1 MALLEYSE
9 DFELDDDG
17 ILRDSNSPGNYLI
30 DDDGILRDDYDI
42 HDSGKYASTH
52 WTDSGFGGS
61 KQSAGS
67 SSTLRQFDLQSYPSY
82 DSVSHPLDDDH
93 ENISDL
99 EASKDD
105 LSFDGQDGYSG
116 YDENGHERARTPIID
131 KYNDKSVRSSHSSYN
146 NSLTYDDTENLR
158 RSTDSG
164 KELFDEEYY
173 KQLRELG
180 VLVDGADLVDDKDSL
195 QEFEHLESHVSKDD
209 INFEE
214 KDDGPAFDDYLR
226 ATPTPQ
232 EEEDHSDSVV
242 PDISRSHIHG
252 HDYQTSNTRPTT
264 ATSLRTLSRG
274 SFPEISPEEALEL
287 YKENLE
293 SRDFGDATSI
303 DFENS
308 SQRTNDDDEIF
319 LITSK
324 ISDTPKPAKL
334 RAFQNERDV
343 PSMSPSYGKGVN
355 QRNRSFDQ
363 SFERTERE
371 IRNRGPPKQDGRHIE
386 DDSFDVSDY
395 GSRGNTPFSREGS
408 VTPDKRDWRRSGSIT
423 PTRPDSVTS
432 QRSSASDRGPKTPVR
447 QPSLGNLSKQ
457 NTKQTHSGK
466 SGEKEQNSEK
476 MPPKR
481 LLPKPTAQDESNKNF
496 RVKSKSTTNIAAKFG
511 PVKPTHMSLVDL
523 SHINIDHGDTEHD
536 DLSGSLDKAKVELS
550 SKLKQEFHKRK
561 QATELVQQLQMD
573 YDKLLSKYA
582 LAELTID
589 QLRLG
594 AKITLHSD
602 SPTPSQAMSGTL
614 PGAQQQ
620 QMLQLGLNR
629 AVKSPSPFQGS
640 IASPLSQDSLA
651 AELHNERIQEQ
662 RYKARSQSDSGL
674 LNGHLGLS
682 ESRTQESG
690 AEGVKMGLLFQARSL
705 DDRMESFKTLL
716 EEKQLTHEEK
726 AKVFD
731 QVRTNHERLRHD
743 YLQSKEDYNVLK
755 RSQPNLT
762 DINFDGDKEL
772 EGELFRLGMKFDE
785 IHEEI
790 EQSEKEKASER
801 QPFQKKMVDANTSD
815 MSDVNSSDHE
825 GRSVDQMKKKIKGTI
840 AGDDLIKPRE
850 NSEFE
855 QKVKQLHEEYSALMD
870 RYRRLK
876 QMAQTPEREEEID
889 NLVRKLRNICDD
901 EPDIFRMP
909 RELQESHRL
918 TPSNSSAAASSR
930 SSSTNWFNEE
940 IERWEQIHDGD
951 EEARL
956 LGRRRPSE
964 AVSENGPMQNG
975 VRRKEPYASVENQ
988 SFTRGR
994 ENNPNASMENAH
1006 DRSRS
1011 HQDMNGDLTR
1021 ESGLPGSYNFSGSQG
1036 SLSSRDSRGRSP
1048 REFDRSFDRDSPHL
1062 PRPRRHDL
1070 RDPRRMDRKK
1080 HSMSGSMQSLQ
1091 DSGISDQENGASG
1104 GGPLS
1109 NIPGPGK
1116 FKEMTKQRN
1125 APDADSGFIG
1135 SIVGSEVSQLSAR
1148 QQQQQQ
1154 QPSLRLRG
1162 PPASPRPNSRQ
1173 RDSDSSM
1180 ASARVRNKDRPPSRD
1195 SNRSRNRKDQSSQ
1208 SRDYTDDS
1216 YTLTTESEMSF
1227 EIPSERR
1234 SNRGGRKRGGSLE
1247 NTIEEEEEG
1256 SSISFTTLDE
1266 SRESHQPFL
1275 NLGLHSANRKER
1287 PRSKL
1292 SQHSRA
1298 SVRSQDKRSPQK
1310 SKQKPAKATK
1320 MSDDDLTPRATPN
1333 QSFSNSFNRT
1343 SELYSSEEE
1352 TPRPSSLN
1360 RSAQKMKPMKA
1371 FPIDPR
1377 PDSRSKV
1384 ERPSTP
1390 RSKGERTPTPRSGRA
1405 ETPVKKQDVPKTE
1418 IVRQTMKPEVK
1429 DMAAGSDSED
1439 TVEES
1444 IAETTATRGSTGSD
1458 RLKILQDEIGRLR
1471 EEFQKATNQ
1480 QRQALQQQLQQPQP
1494 LPQQTIQ
1501 NQDQYFDPTEDP
1513 YAFMRGPR
1521 RRANSFSGGPS
1532 RDWDEWFRYPLQ
1544 HNADGDIPLGYAAAD
1559 SYAQRPPPPEVL
1571 PEPPRSRQRTRN
1583 RRRHRHGGV
1592 TIETQTMNGYDSDQ
1606 SPTRATAS
1614 TVTDDHLLEYYV
1626 PRYYTT
1632 GTQQTQPRAPNMQ
1645 RYSSQPNLA
1654 FTTTPPPPPAPP
1666 MSTHMPTSS
1675 YATPISAGYRTRRQA
1690 QQVHTSP
1697 QQRLYSFD
1705 DLDARDQ
1712 GQAQPAGYV
1721 IVEPQTGQI
1730 PRPAPPQYSMRT
1742 ETCPMCGGSSSH
1754 THGDYIYE
1762 VPVER
1767 PPMAYMVQGSPRGK
1781 PPRPR
1786 RRSKS
1791 ASSRVRHYSPDGRNR
1806 AKYIVKEYYTE
1817 SSSAESEDEVHVRRG
1832 RNRGRKGRGRKYRKA
1847 HSVSGLHVRARS
1859 DYEDDLNR
1867 SLNLTEEI
1875 DGLTRR
1881 MMDTVDGELRRAGR
1895 KKEFRSS
1902 IW

>member
-105 LSFDGQDGYSG
+105 LSFDQDGYSG
-116 YDENGHERARTPIID
+116 YDENGHERAQTPIND

-195 QEFEHLESHVSKDD
+195 QEFEHLEEHVSKDD

-232 EEEDHSDSVV
+232 EEEYHDDSVV
-242 PDISRSHIHG
+242 PDISRSQIHG
-252 HDYQTSNTRPTT
+252 HEYQTSNTRPTT

-303 DFENS
+303 DFENN

-324 ISDTPKPAKL
+324 ISDTPKPAKI
-334 RAFQNERDV
+334 RAYQNERDV
-343 PSMSPSYGKGVN
+343 PSRSPSYRKGDKVN

-371 IRNRGPPKQDGRHIE
+371 IRNRGPPKQDGRHTE

-432 QRSSASDRGPKTPVR
+432 QRSSASDRGPKTPIR

-457 NTKQTHSGK
+457 NTKQTHSAKGG
-466 SGEKEQNSEK
+466 SEKEQNSEK

-481 LLPKPTAQDESNKNF
+481 LLPKPTAQDDNNKNF

-536 DLSGSLDKAKVELS
+536 DVSGSSDKAKVELS

-602 SPTPSQAMSGTL
+602 SPTPGQAMSGTL

-620 QMLQLGLNR
+620 QMLQLGPGR

-640 IASPLSQDSLA
+640 IASPLSQEVSREEDSLT
-651 AELHNERIQEQ
+651 AELNNERLQEQ

-690 AEGVKMGLLFQARSL
+690 AESVKMGLLFQARSL

-785 IHEEI
+785 IHEAI

-825 GRSVDQMKKKIKGTI
+825 GRSVDQMKKKMKGTI

-850 NSEFE
+850 NTEFE
-855 QKVKQLHEEYSALMD
+855 QKVKHLHEEYSALMD

-909 RELQESHRL
+909 RELQE
-918 TPSNSSAAASSR
+918 
-930 SSSTNWFNEE
+930 
-940 IERWEQIHDGD
+940 RWEQIHDGD

-964 AVSENGPMQNG
+964 AVSENGPIQNG

-988 SFTRGR
+988 SFIRGR
-994 ENNPNASMENAH
+994 ENNPNASMENALE
-1006 DRSRS
+1006 RSRS

-1091 DSGISDQENGASG
+1091 DSGISDQENGATG

-1154 QPSLRLRG
+1154 QQPSLRLRG
-1162 PPASPRPNSRQ
+1162 PPASPRPSSRQ

-1195 SNRSRNRKDQSSQ
+1195 SNRSRNRKDQSVQ
-1208 SRDYTDDS
+1208 SRDFTDDS

-1256 SSISFTTLDE
+1256 SSVTFTTLDE
-1266 SRESHQPFL
+1266 SRDSHQPFL
-1275 NLGLHSANRKER
+1275 NLGRRSADRKER

-1298 SVRSQDKRSPQK
+1298 SVRSQDKRSPHK
-1310 SKQKPAKATK
+1310 SKQKAAKATK

-1360 RSAQKMKPMKA
+1360 RSAQKLKPMKA

-1405 ETPVKKQDVPKTE
+1405 ETPVKKQDIQKTE
-1418 IVRQTMKPEVK
+1418 IVRQNMKPEVK
-1429 DMAAGSDSED
+1429 DMAVGSDSED

-1494 LPQQTIQ
+1494 IPQQTNQ

-1521 RRANSFSGGPS
+1521 RRANSFSGGPT
-1532 RDWDEWFRYPLQ
+1532 RDWDEWLRYPLQ

-1583 RRRHRHGGV
+1583 RRRHRQGGV

-1614 TVTDDHLLEYYV
+1614 TVTEDHLLEYYV

-1690 QQVHTSP
+1690 QQRQVHTSP
-1697 QQRLYSFD
+1697 YQRLYSFD

-1721 IVEPQTGQI
+1721 LVEPQAGQT
-1730 PRPAPPQYSMRT
+1730 PRPAPPQYSVRT
-1742 ETCPMCGGSSSH
+1742 ETCPMCGGSSYH
-1754 THGDYIYE
+1754 THGDYVYE

-1767 PPMAYMVQGSPRGK
+1767 PPVAYMVQGAPRGK

-1817 SSSAESEDEVHVRRG
+1817 SSSAESEDEIHVRRG

-1859 DYEDDLNR
+1859 DYEDELNR

-1875 DGLTRR
+1875 DGLTRK

>member
-105 LSFDGQDGYSG
+105 LSFDQDGYSG
-116 YDENGHERARTPIID
+116 YDENGHERAQTPIND

-195 QEFEHLESHVSKDD
+195 QEFEHLEEHVSKDD

-232 EEEDHSDSVV
+232 EEEYHDDSVV
-242 PDISRSHIHG
+242 PDISRSQIHG
-252 HDYQTSNTRPTT
+252 HEYQTSNTRPTT

-303 DFENS
+303 DFENN

-324 ISDTPKPAKL
+324 ISDTPKPAKI
-334 RAFQNERDV
+334 RAYQNERDV
-343 PSMSPSYGKGVN
+343 PSRSPSYRKGDKVN

-371 IRNRGPPKQDGRHIE
+371 IRNRGPPKQDGRHTE

-432 QRSSASDRGPKTPVR
+432 QRSSASDRGPKTPIR

-457 NTKQTHSGK
+457 NTKQTHSAKGG
-466 SGEKEQNSEK
+466 SEKEQNSEK

-481 LLPKPTAQDESNKNF
+481 LLPKPTAQDDNNKNF

-536 DLSGSLDKAKVELS
+536 DVSGSSDKAKVELS

-602 SPTPSQAMSGTL
+602 SPTPGQAMSGTL

-620 QMLQLGLNR
+620 QMLQLGPGR

-640 IASPLSQDSLA
+640 IASPLSQEVSREEDSLT
-651 AELHNERIQEQ
+651 AELNNERLQEQ

-690 AEGVKMGLLFQARSL
+690 AESVKMGLLFQARSL

-785 IHEEI
+785 IHEAI

-825 GRSVDQMKKKIKGTI
+825 GRSVDQMKKKMKGTI

-850 NSEFE
+850 NTEFE
-855 QKVKQLHEEYSALMD
+855 QKVKHLHEEYSALMD

-909 RELQESHRL
+909 RELQES
-918 TPSNSSAAASSR
+918 SSP
-930 SSSTNWFNEE
+930 EE
-940 IERWEQIHDGD
+940 IDSDDGWEQIHDGD

-964 AVSENGPMQNG
+964 AVSENGPIQNG
-975 VRRKEPYASVENQ
+975 VRRKEPY
-988 SFTRGR
+988 GR
-994 ENNPNASMENAH
+994 ENNPNASMENALE
-1006 DRSRS
+1006 RSRS

-1091 DSGISDQENGASG
+1091 DSGISDQENGATG

-1154 QPSLRLRG
+1154 QQPSLRLRG
-1162 PPASPRPNSRQ
+1162 PPASPRPSSRQ

-1195 SNRSRNRKDQSSQ
+1195 SNRSRNRKDQSVQ
-1208 SRDYTDDS
+1208 SRDFTDDS

-1256 SSISFTTLDE
+1256 SSVTFTTLDE
-1266 SRESHQPFL
+1266 SRDSHQPFL
-1275 NLGLHSANRKER
+1275 NLGRRSADRKER

-1298 SVRSQDKRSPQK
+1298 SVRSQDKRSPHK
-1310 SKQKPAKATK
+1310 SKQKAAKATK

-1360 RSAQKMKPMKA
+1360 RSAQKLKPMKA

-1405 ETPVKKQDVPKTE
+1405 ETPVKKQDIQKTE
-1418 IVRQTMKPEVK
+1418 IVRQNMKPEVK
-1429 DMAAGSDSED
+1429 DMAVGSDSED

-1494 LPQQTIQ
+1494 IPQQTNQ

-1521 RRANSFSGGPS
+1521 RRANSFSGGPT
-1532 RDWDEWFRYPLQ
+1532 RDWDEWLRYPLQ

-1583 RRRHRHGGV
+1583 RRRHRQGGV

-1614 TVTDDHLLEYYV
+1614 TVTEDHLLEYYV

-1690 QQVHTSP
+1690 QQRQVHTSP
-1697 QQRLYSFD
+1697 YQRLYSFD

-1721 IVEPQTGQI
+1721 LVEPQAGQT
-1730 PRPAPPQYSMRT
+1730 PRPAPPQYSVRT
-1742 ETCPMCGGSSSH
+1742 ETCPMCGGSSYH
-1754 THGDYIYE
+1754 THGDYVYE

-1767 PPMAYMVQGSPRGK
+1767 PPVAYMVQGAPRGK

-1817 SSSAESEDEVHVRRG
+1817 SSSAESEDEIHVRRG

-1859 DYEDDLNR
+1859 DYEDELNR

-1875 DGLTRR
+1875 DGLTRK

>member
-105 LSFDGQDGYSG
+105 LSFDQDGYSA
-116 YDENGHERARTPIID
+116 YDENGHERAQTPIND

-214 KDDGPAFDDYLR
+214 KDDEPAFDDYLR

-232 EEEDHSDSVV
+232 EEEDHGDSVV
-242 PDISRSHIHG
+242 PDISRSQIHG

-303 DFENS
+303 DFENT

-324 ISDTPKPAKL
+324 ISDTPKPAKI

-343 PSMSPSYGKGVN
+343 PSMSPSYGKGIN

-457 NTKQTHSGK
+457 NTKQTHSAK
-466 SGEKEQNSEK
+466 GEKEQNSEK

-481 LLPKPTAQDESNKNF
+481 LLPKPTAQDDNNKNF

-536 DLSGSLDKAKVELS
+536 DLSGSSDKAKVELS

-640 IASPLSQDSLA
+640 IASPLSQEVSREEDSLA

-690 AEGVKMGLLFQARSL
+690 AESVKMGLLFQARSL

-785 IHEEI
+785 IHEAI

-825 GRSVDQMKKKIKGTI
+825 GRSVDQMKKKMKGTI

-909 RELQESHRL
+909 RELQESHHL
-918 TPSNSSAAASSR
+918 TPSNSSTAASSR

-940 IERWEQIHDGD
+940 IESSSPEEIDTDDGWEQIHDGD

-964 AVSENGPMQNG
+964 AISENGPTQNG

-1091 DSGISDQENGASG
+1091 DSGISDQENGATG
-1104 GGPLS
+1104 GGQLS

-1125 APDADSGFIG
+1125 AADADSGFIG

-1148 QQQQQQ
+1148 QQQQQQQ

-1247 NTIEEEEEG
+1247 NTIEEEEE
-1256 SSISFTTLDE
+1256 
-1266 SRESHQPFL
+1266 
-1275 NLGLHSANRKER
+1275 ER

-1310 SKQKPAKATK
+1310 SKQKSAKATK

-1360 RSAQKMKPMKA
+1360 RSSQKLKPMKA

-1405 ETPVKKQDVPKTE
+1405 ETPVKKQDIPKTE

-1439 TVEES
+1439 TIEES
-1444 IAETTATRGSTGSD
+1444 IAGTTATRGSTGSD

-1494 LPQQTIQ
+1494 LPQQTNQ

-1583 RRRHRHGGV
+1583 RRKHRHGGV

-1666 MSTHMPTSS
+1666 ISTHMPTSS

-1721 IVEPQTGQI
+1721 IVEPQAGQI
-1730 PRPAPPQYSMRT
+1730 PRPAPPQYSVRT

-1817 SSSAESEDEVHVRRG
+1817 SSSAESEDEIHVRRG

-1847 HSVSGLHVRARS
+1847 RS
-1859 DYEDDLNR
+1859 DYEDELNR

-1875 DGLTRR
+1875 DGLTRK

>member
-105 LSFDGQDGYSG
+105 LSFDQDGYSG
-116 YDENGHERARTPIID
+116 YDENGHERAQTPIND

-195 QEFEHLESHVSKDD
+195 QEFEHLEEHVSKDD

-232 EEEDHSDSVV
+232 EEEYHDDSVV
-242 PDISRSHIHG
+242 PDISRSQIHG
-252 HDYQTSNTRPTT
+252 HEYQTSNTRPTT

-303 DFENS
+303 DFENN

-324 ISDTPKPAKL
+324 ISDTPKPAKI
-334 RAFQNERDV
+334 RAYQNERDV
-343 PSMSPSYGKGVN
+343 PSRSPSYRKGDKVN

-371 IRNRGPPKQDGRHIE
+371 IRNRGPPKQDGRHTE

-432 QRSSASDRGPKTPVR
+432 QRSSASDRGPKTPIR

-457 NTKQTHSGK
+457 NTKQTHSAKGG
-466 SGEKEQNSEK
+466 SEKEQNSEK

-481 LLPKPTAQDESNKNF
+481 LLPKPTAQDDNNKNF

-536 DLSGSLDKAKVELS
+536 DVSGSSDKAKVELS

-602 SPTPSQAMSGTL
+602 SPTPGQAMSGTL

-620 QMLQLGLNR
+620 QMLQLGPGR

-640 IASPLSQDSLA
+640 IASPLSQEVSREEDSLT
-651 AELHNERIQEQ
+651 AELNNERLQEQ

-690 AEGVKMGLLFQARSL
+690 AESVKMGLLFQARSL

-785 IHEEI
+785 IHEAI

-825 GRSVDQMKKKIKGTI
+825 GRSVDQMKKKMKGTI

-850 NSEFE
+850 NTEFE
-855 QKVKQLHEEYSALMD
+855 QKVKHLHEEYSALMD

-909 RELQESHRL
+909 RELQES
-918 TPSNSSAAASSR
+918 SSP
-930 SSSTNWFNEE
+930 EE
-940 IERWEQIHDGD
+940 IDSDDGWEQIHDGD

-964 AVSENGPMQNG
+964 AVSENGPIQNG

-988 SFTRGR
+988 SFIRGR
-994 ENNPNASMENAH
+994 ENNPNASMENALE
-1006 DRSRS
+1006 RSRS

-1091 DSGISDQENGASG
+1091 DSGISDQENGATG

-1154 QPSLRLRG
+1154 QQPSLRLRG
-1162 PPASPRPNSRQ
+1162 PPASPRPSSRQ

-1195 SNRSRNRKDQSSQ
+1195 SNRSRNRKDQSVQ
-1208 SRDYTDDS
+1208 SRDFTDDS

-1256 SSISFTTLDE
+1256 SSVTFTTLDE
-1266 SRESHQPFL
+1266 SRDSHQPFL
-1275 NLGLHSANRKER
+1275 NLGRRSADRKER

-1298 SVRSQDKRSPQK
+1298 SVRSQDKRSPHK
-1310 SKQKPAKATK
+1310 SKQKAAKATK

-1360 RSAQKMKPMKA
+1360 RSAQKLKPMKA

-1405 ETPVKKQDVPKTE
+1405 ETPVKKQDIQKTE
-1418 IVRQTMKPEVK
+1418 IVRQNMKPEVK
-1429 DMAAGSDSED
+1429 DMAVGSDSED

-1494 LPQQTIQ
+1494 IPQQTNQ

-1521 RRANSFSGGPS
+1521 RRANSFSGGPT
-1532 RDWDEWFRYPLQ
+1532 RDWDEWLRYPLQ

-1583 RRRHRHGGV
+1583 RRRHRQGGV

-1614 TVTDDHLLEYYV
+1614 TVTEDHLLEYYV

-1690 QQVHTSP
+1690 QQRQVHTSP
-1697 QQRLYSFD
+1697 YQRLYSFD

-1721 IVEPQTGQI
+1721 LVEPQAGQT
-1730 PRPAPPQYSMRT
+1730 PRPAPPQYSVRT
-1742 ETCPMCGGSSSH
+1742 ETCPMCGGSSYH
-1754 THGDYIYE
+1754 THGDYVYE

-1767 PPMAYMVQGSPRGK
+1767 PPVAYMVQGAPRGK

-1817 SSSAESEDEVHVRRG
+1817 SSSAESEDEIHVRRG

-1859 DYEDDLNR
+1859 DYEDELNR

-1875 DGLTRR
+1875 DGLTRK

>member
-1 MALLEYSE
+1 MVMTV
-9 DFELDDDG
+9 
-17 ILRDSNSPGNYLI
+17 
-30 DDDGILRDDYDI
+30 
-42 HDSGKYASTH
+42 H
-52 WTDSGFGGS
+52 
-61 KQSAGS
+61 
-67 SSTLRQFDLQSYPSY
+67 
-82 DSVSHPLDDDH
+82 
-93 ENISDL
+93 
-99 EASKDD
+99 
-105 LSFDGQDGYSG
+105 
-116 YDENGHERARTPIID
+116 
-131 KYNDKSVRSSHSSYN
+131 
-146 NSLTYDDTENLR
+146 
-158 RSTDSG
+158 
-164 KELFDEEYY
+164 
-173 KQLRELG
+173 
-180 VLVDGADLVDDKDSL
+180 
-195 QEFEHLESHVSKDD
+195 
-209 INFEE
+209 
-214 KDDGPAFDDYLR
+214 
-226 ATPTPQ
+226 
-232 EEEDHSDSVV
+232 
-242 PDISRSHIHG
+242 
-252 HDYQTSNTRPTT
+252 
-264 ATSLRTLSRG
+264 
-274 SFPEISPEEALEL
+274 
-287 YKENLE
+287 
-293 SRDFGDATSI
+293 
-303 DFENS
+303 
-308 SQRTNDDDEIF
+308 
-319 LITSK
+319 
-324 ISDTPKPAKL
+324 
-334 RAFQNERDV
+334 
-343 PSMSPSYGKGVN
+343 GVN
-355 QRNRSFDQ
+355 M
-363 SFERTERE
+363 
-371 IRNRGPPKQDGRHIE
+371 RH
-386 DDSFDVSDY
+386 S
-395 GSRGNTPFSREGS
+395 
-408 VTPDKRDWRRSGSIT
+408 
-423 PTRPDSVTS
+423 
-432 QRSSASDRGPKTPVR
+432 
-447 QPSLGNLSKQ
+447 
-457 NTKQTHSGK
+457 
-466 SGEKEQNSEK
+466 
-476 MPPKR
+476 
-481 LLPKPTAQDESNKNF
+481 
-496 RVKSKSTTNIAAKFG
+496 
-511 PVKPTHMSLVDL
+511 
-523 SHINIDHGDTEHD
+523 
-536 DLSGSLDKAKVELS
+536 
-550 SKLKQEFHKRK
+550 
-561 QATELVQQLQMD
+561 
-573 YDKLLSKYA
+573 
-582 LAELTID
+582 
-589 QLRLG
+589 
-594 AKITLHSD
+594 
-602 SPTPSQAMSGTL
+602 
-614 PGAQQQ
+614 
-620 QMLQLGLNR
+620 
-629 AVKSPSPFQGS
+629 
-640 IASPLSQDSLA
+640 DSLA

-690 AEGVKMGLLFQARSL
+690 AESVKMGLLFQARSL

-825 GRSVDQMKKKIKGTI
+825 GRSVDQMKKKMKGTI

-909 RELQESHRL
+909 RELQESHHL
-918 TPSNSSAAASSR
+918 TPSNSSTAASSR

-964 AVSENGPMQNG
+964 AISENGPIQNG

-1091 DSGISDQENGASG
+1091 DSGISDQENGATG
-1104 GGPLS
+1104 GGQLS

-1125 APDADSGFIG
+1125 AADADSGFLG

-1148 QQQQQQ
+1148 QQQQQQQ

-1247 NTIEEEEEG
+1247 NTIEEEEE
-1256 SSISFTTLDE
+1256 
-1266 SRESHQPFL
+1266 
-1275 NLGLHSANRKER
+1275 ER

-1310 SKQKPAKATK
+1310 SKQKSAKATK

-1360 RSAQKMKPMKA
+1360 RSAQKLKPMKA

-1377 PDSRSKV
+1377 PDSRSKG

-1405 ETPVKKQDVPKTE
+1405 ETPVKKQDIPKTE

-1494 LPQQTIQ
+1494 LPQQTNQ

-1666 MSTHMPTSS
+1666 ISTHMPTSS

-1721 IVEPQTGQI
+1721 IVEPQAGQI
-1730 PRPAPPQYSMRT
+1730 PRPAPPQYSVRT

-1767 PPMAYMVQGSPRGK
+1767 SPMAYMVQGSPRGK

-1817 SSSAESEDEVHVRRG
+1817 SSSAESEDEIHVRRG

-1847 HSVSGLHVRARS
+1847 RS
-1859 DYEDDLNR
+1859 DYEDELNR

-1875 DGLTRR
+1875 DGLTRK